1 MAQSVMSMAMTLTT
15 SCALTTSSPMVYNTS
30 RDDINTGVLS
40 VLSRHV
46 YTSMRKRKCSDIDS
60 VAVLCRAMLWGLLWQ
75 PWACPT
81 RLCMLTSW
89 RRAMLGWG
97 LAWREEG
104 TQKAL
109 TLPLMPCPQLSQVG
123 TELCRYRVSDHVW
136 SSLSTQESLKAA

>member
-1 MAQSVMSMAMTLTT
+1 MSMTMTLTT

-30 RDDINTGVLS
+30 RNDINTGGLS

-46 YTSMRKRKCSDIDS
+46 STSMHKRNDIDS
-60 VAVLCRAMLWGLLWQ
+60 VAGLCRAMLWGLLWQ

-104 TQKAL
+104 TQKVL
-109 TLPLMPCPQLSQVG
+109 TLPLMPCPQLSQVS

-136 SSLSTQESLKAA
+136 SSLAHRRALKAA